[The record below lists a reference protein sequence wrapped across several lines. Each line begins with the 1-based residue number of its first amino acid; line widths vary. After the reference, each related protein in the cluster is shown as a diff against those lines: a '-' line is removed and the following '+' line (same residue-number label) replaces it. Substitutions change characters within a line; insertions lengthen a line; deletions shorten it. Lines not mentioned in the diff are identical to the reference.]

1 MKELKKVSIFI
12 FIIFALLVSNNKVT
26 FANKYDVYE
35 EILSLSSASVI
46 ESGIKVRFTTLEENM
61 DIVYKIKNK
70 LETIDKSMNI
80 SIDKERK
87 YIEFNGEI
95 LYGFIDYSSK
105 EDAITVQIIEKS
117 KDISIESLKAM
128 VMNIINNKIQN
139 MESFECIKASL
150 PNDVNLQNL
159 NIDIEK
165 KLSTN
170 DCKNIDSIELNN
182 GYSSLINL
190 NTEREN
196 QINYALCSYT
206 SGKYL
211 IIGTPEIIIP
221 Y

>member
-35 EILSLSSASVI
+35 EILSLSNASVI

-70 LETIDKSMNI
+70 LETIDESINI
-80 SIDKERK
+80 SIDNERK

-105 EDAITVQIIEKS
+105 EGAITVQIIEKS

-139 MESFECIKASL
+139 MESYEYIKASL

-170 DCKNIDSIELNN
+170 DCKNIDSIELTN

>member
-35 EILSLSSASVI
+35 EILSLANTSVI
-46 ESGIKVRFTTLEENM
+46 ESGIKIRFTTLEENM

-70 LETIDKSMNI
+70 LETMDE
-80 SIDKERK
+80 SIKILMDTEKK
-87 YIEFNGEI
+87 YVEFNGEM

-105 EDAITVQIIEKS
+105 EGAITVQLIEKS
-117 KDISIESLKAM
+117 KDVCIESLKSM
-128 VMNIINNKIQN
+128 IMNIINNKIQN
-139 MESFECIKASL
+139 MEAFEYIKASL

-165 KLSTN
+165 KLSTK
-170 DCKNIDSIELNN
+170 DYKNIDSVELNN
-182 GYSSLINL
+182 GCSSIVNL